1 MAQPSNRYYIIQ
13 SLGILTCRLR
23 LSHPTQHTEGSHGA
37 GWAATL
43 DSSAQIPPFREKSPT
58 SWDSR
63 FFSFL
68 FSSCSLSWVPGT
80 PCVLCK
86 EAGPPSQPIFQTLT
100 SHLLHS
106 SLQKNSYANTT
117 ACLYFHTLIFRLG

>member
-1 MAQPSNRYYIIQ
+1 ME
-13 SLGILTCRLR
+13 LGGLPHLTL
-23 LSHPTQHTEGSHGA
+23 LEFLP
-37 GWAATL
+37 L
-43 DSSAQIPPFREKSPT
+43 EKSPT

-80 PCVLCK
+80 PYALCK
-86 EAGPPSQPIFQTLT
+86 EAGPPSQTIFQTLT
-100 SHLLHS
+100 SQLPQG

-117 ACLYFHTLIFRLG
+117 ACLYFHTLIFRLGYTLFSQLIHTAWRDEMT